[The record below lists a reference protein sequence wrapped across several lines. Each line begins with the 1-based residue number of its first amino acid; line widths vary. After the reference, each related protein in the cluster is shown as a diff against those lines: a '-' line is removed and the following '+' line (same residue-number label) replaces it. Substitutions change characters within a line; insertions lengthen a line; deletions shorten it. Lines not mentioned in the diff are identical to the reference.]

1 MGPMQAVMQGAITIL
16 FYAIIIAAVWKLFS
30 MASEL
35 AEIKAILK
43 DIRSNPAAAP
53 QITARVPPAAVPVAA
68 ESVAAVTHAAPV
80 ASVPVAAPPPPPA
93 PIPAGP
99 ISLESAEALLREIE
113 AEERALAAQ
122 SSKPVTS

>member
-30 MASEL
+30 MAAEL

-43 DIRSNPAAAP
+43 DIRSNPAAPAG
-53 QITARVPPAAVPVAA
+53 QISAGVPPAAVPVANV
-68 ESVAAVTHAAPV
+68 SVAAPV
-80 ASVPVAAPPPPPA
+80 ASVPVAGPPPPPA
-93 PIPAGP
+93 PVPAGP

>member
-1 MGPMQAVMQGAITIL
+1 VGPMQAVMQGAITIL

-53 QITARVPPAAVPVAA
+53 QIARVPPAAVPVAS
-68 ESVAAVTHAAPV
+68 ESVAAATHAAPV
-80 ASVPVAAPPPPPA
+80 ASVPVAPPPPPPA